1 MPNQAARYNLLN
13 GIKAP
18 ESGHWK
24 NNFHAN
30 DIDFQIEADFAG
42 LMAPGMVNSAV
53 GVCDKIGHIMNY
65 GDSYYGGVY
74 VAAMY
79 ALAFVSDDVEFVVNE
94 ALKTIPAE
102 SEFHKCI
109 SDVLRFHKQYPDDW
123 KQTWFE
129 IEKNGRNITSV
140 PHSMPITSRRKST
153 PLTS

>member
-1 MPNQAARYNLLN
+1 
-13 GIKAP
+13 
-18 ESGHWK
+18 
-24 NNFHAN
+24 
-30 DIDFQIEADFAG
+30 
-42 LMAPGMVNSAV
+42 MAPGMVNSAV

-65 GDSYYGGVY
+65 GDGYYGGVY

-129 IEKNGRNITSV
+129 IEKKWEE
-140 PHSMPITSRRKST
+140 HHLPITSRRKST